1 MSGVRSLNRV
11 EAAERSALLGVKSYH
26 VEVDLT
32 VLPVG
37 PEVRCTSTVRF
48 VCRQEGAQTFV
59 DCCARVVSATLQYQP
74 PQLWGGSSGCVVTAS
89 GAGLVAASPT

>member
-48 VCRQEGAQTFV
+48 VCRQEGARDV
-59 DCCARVVSATLQYQP
+59 RGLLRA
-74 PQLWGGSSGCVVTAS
+74 GCLGNA
-89 GAGLVAASPT
+89 